1 MFRHRLRPRIPSLP
15 TAISLLALS
24 VALTGTAYAA
34 TATVVSIGD
43 STTPANTAKVS
54 AAGALSTAV
63 SGSVSAVPVPP
74 KSPFFLN
81 VFNTIN
87 GDRTTQIPS
96 TTATL
101 AITHISFANEADGP
115 AFIDLNEFDET
126 GSTCDDTAGTAIRFV
141 GRWELEG
148 DKTLEVTFPT
158 PLVLKPLAAGHH
170 WCVATVQAGAQGAI
184 ATHYDG
190 YVSAGSFNPPIEIL
204 GRRR

>member
-1 MFRHRLRPRIPSLP
+1 VFRHRLRPRIPSLP

-34 TATVVSIGD
+34 TTSVVSIGD

-54 AAGALSTAV
+54 SAGALSTSV
-63 SGSVSAVPVPP
+63 SGSVSAVPTPP
-74 KSPFFLN
+74 KSPFFVN
-81 VFNTIN
+81 VFNDIN
-87 GDRTTQIPS
+87 GDRTTNIPS

-101 AITHISFANEADGP
+101 AITHISFANESDGP

-141 GRWELEG
+141 GRWQLEPQ
-148 DKTLEVTFPT
+148 KTLEVTFPT
-158 PLVLKPLAAGHH
+158 PLVLKPLQSGHH

-190 YVSAGSFNPPIEIL
+190 YVSAGSFTAPTEIL
-204 GRRR
+204 ARRH